1 LWGFAVTDR
10 STSIASQLP
19 RALFGALGLALS
31 CGASAGSF
39 VYDGRLDDG
48 GRPAQGQYDILLTPW
63 SQADKGQTL
72 SAPIRFHAV
81 AVNNGQF
88 RIEFEAPL
96 GGSEQAWLEV
106 AVRDAGASGAFNS
119 IPGRVKAQNLIG
131 QCWSVT
137 GDSGSNPL
145 SNFLGTIDA
154 QPLVLRTNNVQSLRI
169 EPSAILFA
177 GSPNT
182 ANVVAGSSA
191 NSIDLEVRGATIA
204 GGGSPAGDSDP
215 DVDGEGPN
223 SVSDHYGTVGGG
235 YANHVSGPYG
245 TVSGGRGSL
254 AQGTGSV
261 IGGGEGNSTSG
272 SHSVIGGGQNNLTAG
287 GFHGTIGGGLNNTV
301 SGASTT
307 IGGGEDNDAIS
318 DDATVSGGRQNLAN
332 APQSTIAGGQANQAT
347 GSRSTVSG
355 GNSNRAGA
363 AGATVAG
370 GQSNTA
376 SGLQSMASG
385 GFQNCAGG
393 ENSWAGGNLAKVRPG
408 SASGAAGTGCVGVPL
423 SGDANGD
430 EGTFV
435 WADTTATYFTSA
447 GPNQF
452 LARASGGVGFNTP
465 SIPSHADLVVAQRGT
480 AIANVDLLLRT
491 SGRND
496 AINIAMSPDVGGAA
510 LFVAQYNGTT
520 FTNRLVL
527 EGDGDLVVSAGAFKP
542 GGGSWAASSDARLKS
557 DVEPMH
563 GVLERLLSL
572 RGVTFRYT
580 DPDPAKR
587 PAGTHDGLIAQEVAK
602 VFPSWVQTD
611 SEGYLTVGP
620 QGFEALAVEALR
632 ELRAEKDVEIKAL
645 AQENAELRARLERIE
660 QALGASLLRDER

>member
-1 LWGFAVTDR
+1 MCHFAPCGDFAVTDR

-19 RALFGALGLALS
+19 RVLLGALGLALS
-31 CGASAGSF
+31 CGASAGTF

-96 GGSEQAWLEV
+96 DASDQAWLEV
-106 AVRDAGASGAFNS
+106 AVRDAGASGAFNA

-145 SNFLGTIDA
+145 SNFLGTLDN
-154 QPLVLRTNNVQSLRI
+154 QPLVLRSNNLRVASLQANGTASSYGDA
-169 EPSAILFA
+169 PSIAM
-177 GSPNT
+177 GSG
-182 ANVVAGSSA
+182 ANVASA
-191 NSIDLEVRGATIA
+191 
-204 GGGSPAGDSDP
+204 
-215 DVDGEGPN
+215 
-223 SVSDHYGTVGGG
+223 VG
-235 YANHVSGPYG
+235 
-245 TVSGGRGSL
+245 
-254 AQGTGSV
+254 
-261 IGGGEGNSTSG
+261 
-272 SHSVIGGGQNNLTAG
+272 
-287 GFHGTIGGGLNNTV
+287 
-301 SGASTT
+301 
-307 IGGGEDNDAIS
+307 
-318 DDATVSGGRQNLAN
+318 ATVSGGGATRTELGTLDATLRN
-332 APQSTIAGGQANQAT
+332 SAT
-347 GSRSTVSG
+347 GSFSTISGGTGNSASSNSSTVSGGGSNSAAGVRSTVSGGITNTATGANSSVGGGSFNVASNTSSTVSG
-355 GNSNRAGA
+355 GNSN
-363 AGATVAG
+363 
-370 GQSNTA
+370 TA
-376 SGLQSMASG
+376 SGVASTVSGGNSNIASGVSSTASG
-385 GFQNCAGG
+385 GSFNCAGG
-393 ENSWAGGNLAKVRPG
+393 DFSWVGGRRARTRPG
-408 SASGAAGTGCVGVPL
+408 NEAGDGTCTAN
-423 SGDANGD
+423 SGDSDGD
-430 EGTFV
+430 NGTFV
-435 WADTTATYFTSA
+435 WADATGVDFTST

-452 LARASGGVGFNTP
+452 LTLASGGVGFNTP
-465 SIPSHADLVVAQRGT
+465 SIPAHADLVVAQRGT

-527 EGDGDLVVSAGAFKP
+527 EGDGDLVVSANAFKP

-563 GVLERLLSL
+563 GVLARLLSL

-611 SEGYLTVGP
+611 SEGFFTVGS
-620 QGFEALAVEALR
+620 QGFEALTVEALR

-660 QALGASLLRDER
+660 HALGASLLRGER

>member
-1 LWGFAVTDR
+1 MTDR

-19 RALFGALGLALS
+19 RAVLGALGLALG

-63 SQADKGQTL
+63 RQADKGQTL

-96 GGSEQAWLEV
+96 GESEQAWLEV
-106 AVRDAGASGAFNS
+106 AVRDAGASGAFNA

-145 SNFLGTIDA
+145 SNFLGTLDN
-154 QPLVLRTNNVQSLRI
+154 QPLVLRSNNLRVASLQANGTASSYGDA
-169 EPSAILFA
+169 PSIAM
-177 GSPNT
+177 GSG
-182 ANVVAGSSA
+182 ANVASA
-191 NSIDLEVRGATIA
+191 
-204 GGGSPAGDSDP
+204 
-215 DVDGEGPN
+215 
-223 SVSDHYGTVGGG
+223 VG
-235 YANHVSGPYG
+235 
-245 TVSGGRGSL
+245 
-254 AQGTGSV
+254 
-261 IGGGEGNSTSG
+261 
-272 SHSVIGGGQNNLTAG
+272 
-287 GFHGTIGGGLNNTV
+287 
-301 SGASTT
+301 
-307 IGGGEDNDAIS
+307 
-318 DDATVSGGRQNLAN
+318 ATVSGGGATRTEFGILDATLRNSATGVFN
-332 APQSTIAGGQANQAT
+332 TIGGGTGNSTSNNSSTVSGGGSNSATGFRSTVSGGNTNTAGG
-347 GSRSTVSG
+347 GSSNVGGGAFNTASNSFSTVSGGNTNTASGGSSSVGGGGFNVSSNAFSTVSG
-355 GNSNRAGA
+355 GNSNSAS
-363 AGATVAG
+363 G
-370 GQSNTA
+370 GSSTA
-376 SGLQSMASG
+376 SGGSL
-385 GFQNCAGG
+385 NCAGG
-393 ENSWAGGNLAKVRPG
+393 DFSWVGGRRALTRPG
-408 SASGAAGTGCVGVPL
+408 NQAGDGTCTAN
-423 SGDANGD
+423 SGDSDGD
-430 EGTFV
+430 NGTFV
-435 WADTTATYFTSA
+435 WADDQNVDFTST

-465 SIPSHADLVVAQRGT
+465 SIPAHADLVVAQRGT

-527 EGDGDLVVSAGAFKP
+527 EGDGDLVVSASAFKP

-611 SEGYLTVGP
+611 SEGYLTVGS

-660 QALGASLLRDER
+660 RALGASLLRSER

>member
-1 LWGFAVTDR
+1 VTNR
-10 STSIASQLP
+10 SIRIAPRLP
-19 RALFGALGLALS
+19 RALLGALALALA
-31 CGASAGSF
+31 CGASAGTF

-96 GGSEQAWLEV
+96 DASDQAWLEV
-106 AVRDAGASGAFNS
+106 AVRDAGASGAFNA

-145 SNFLGTIDA
+145 SNFIGTLDA
-154 QPLVLRTNNVQSLRI
+154 QPFVVRTQNVQSLRI
-169 EPSAILFA
+169 VPSAFQLNAMPI
-177 GSPNT
+177 T
-182 ANVVAGSSA
+182 ASVVAGSQG
-191 NSIDLEVRGATIA
+191 NFVGNMRGATIA
-204 GGGSPAGDSDP
+204 GGGATSGGDP
-215 DVDGEGPN
+215 DFTSEAPN
-223 SVSDHYGTVGGG
+223 NVASHYSTVGGG
-235 YANHVSGPYG
+235 HAN
-245 TVSGGRGSL
+245 
-254 AQGTGSV
+254 
-261 IGGGEGNSTSG
+261 
-272 SHSVIGGGQNNLTAG
+272 TAG
-287 GFHGTIGGGLNNTV
+287 DPTGNPT
-301 SGASTT
+301 
-307 IGGGEDNDAIS
+307 AIE
-318 DDATVSGGRQNLAN
+318 R
-332 APQSTIAGGQANQAT
+332 
-347 GSRSTVSG
+347 
-355 GNSNRAGA
+355 

-370 GQSNTA
+370 GLHNIAAGATSTV
-376 SGLQSMASG
+376 SG
-385 GFQNCAGG
+385 GNGNLAFGSNSTVSGGSANCAGG
-393 ENSWAGGNLAKVRPG
+393 NGSWAGGTGARVRPG
-408 SASGAAGTGCVGVPL
+408 SALGQFGACSSAPVSNDG
-423 SGDANGD
+423 NGD

-435 WADTTATYFTSA
+435 WSDAQ
-447 GPNQF
+447 GPLMNSSGANQF
-452 LARASGGVGFNTP
+452 LVRAGGGVGINTTSMP
-465 SIPSHADLVVAQRGT
+465 AHADVVVAQRGT
-480 AIANVDLLLRT
+480 AIANVDLLMRT
-491 SGRND
+491 SGRAD
-496 AINIAMSPDVGGAA
+496 GINIAMSPDIGGAA
-510 LFVAQYNGTT
+510 LFIAQYNGST
-520 FTNRLVL
+520 FTNRLTL
-527 EGDGDLVVSAGAFKP
+527 AGNGDLAVSAAAVKP
-542 GGGSWAASSDARLKS
+542 GGGSWSASSDARLKS

-611 SEGYLTVGP
+611 SEGFLTVGS

-660 QALGASLLRDER
+660 QALGASLLRGER